1 MNIQIFGTAKSQD
14 TKKAERFFKE
24 RRIQFHFRDLKI
36 KGISKGELENIKRV
50 FDVEDLIDTEGKQ
63 YKKRNL
69 EFILHNVEEEL
80 LEDPLLFKTP
90 IVRNGGKVTVGY
102 QPDEWQQWIDDSES

>member
-1 MNIQIFGTAKSQD
+1 MNIQIFGTKKCKE

-24 RRIQFHFRDLKI
+24 RRIKFQHRDLNE
-36 KGISKGELENIKRV
+36 KGISKGELDNIKRV
-50 FDVEDLIDTEGKQ
+50 YDIEDLIDKEGKQ

-69 EFILHNVEEEL
+69 EFILHDVEEEL

-90 IVRNGGKVTVGY
+90 IVRNGNKVTVGH
-102 QPDEWQQWIDDSES
+102 QPDVWQQWVNEEK

>member
-1 MNIQIFGTAKSQD
+1 MKIQIFGTKKCSD
-14 TKKAERFFKE
+14 TKKAQRFFKE
-24 RRIQFHFRDLKI
+24 RGIQFHYRELTE
-36 KGISKGELENIKRV
+36 KGVSPGELDNIKRV

-69 EFILHNVEEEL
+69 AFIIHDVEEQL

-90 IVRNGGKVTVGY
+90 IVRNGNKVTIGNA
-102 QPDEWQQWIDDSES
+102 PDEWKTWLE